1 MVEKVIIIGSG
12 PAGLSAAIY
21 TARDDFSPL
30 VISGYAKGGQLELT
44 TTVENYP
51 GVIDIQGPE
60 LMKIMRMQAEK
71 FGARFIDKDATA
83 VDLKSRPFKVAVEE
97 ETFETDS
104 LIIATG
110 ANAKWLG
117 LESEKKFIGR
127 GVSSCATCDAAFFK
141 GKNVIVVGGGD
152 TAMEDSLFLTKF
164 ANTVTI
170 VHRRDAFRASKIM
183 QERVLSNEKIKVVWN
198 SVVQEIKGDTKVR
211 SVVLKNIVTNE
222 TSEMPIDG
230 VFVAI
235 GYAPNTKIFSGQL
248 ELDEQGYI
256 VTHDEVK
263 TAIPGVFVGGDVMD
277 KVYKQAGVAAGSGIK
292 CALEVRAYLA
302 ELSYKTN
309 SAGSSASSNS
319 SDNSK

>member
-1 MVEKVIIIGSG
+1 MVEKVVILGSG

-21 TARDDFSPL
+21 TARDELAPL
-30 VISGYAKGGQLELT
+30 VIGGYAKGGQLELT

-51 GVIDIQGPE
+51 GVIEVQGPE
-60 LMKIMRMQAEK
+60 LINLMRQQAEK

-83 VDLKSRPFKVAVEE
+83 VDLKSRPFKIFVEE
-97 ETFETDS
+97 EAFETES

-127 GVSSCATCDAAFFK
+127 GVSSCATCDAPFFK

-164 ANTVTI
+164 ADSVTI

-183 QERVLSNEKIKVVWN
+183 QERVLGNEKIKVLWN
-198 SVVQEIKGDTKVR
+198 TVVQEIKGDTKVR
-211 SVVLKNIVTNE
+211 SVVLKSTVNGE
-222 TSEMPIDG
+222 TREMPIDG

-235 GYAPNTKIFSGQL
+235 GYSPNTKIFSGQL

-256 VTHDEVK
+256 LTRDEVK
-263 TAIPGVFVGGDVMD
+263 TAIPGVFAGGDVVD
-277 KVYKQAGVAAGSGIK
+277 KVYRQAGVAAGAGIK
-292 CALEVRAYLA
+292 CSLEVRAYLS
-302 ELSYKTN
+302 ELKYSG
-309 SAGSSASSNS
+309 AASGA
-319 SDNSK
+319 